1 MRTITLNYFEL
12 TRLIQ
17 AYFYVAAAIATL
29 IVFARLTLMGHEIS
43 LVTIFQSATASL
55 AIATLLFGL
64 LASRPWTSKT
74 LARWLG
80 RPSIHGIWWGTLDT
94 DWRDEDGETP
104 PPIPIAFVIRQTYLF
119 ASIQSFTE
127 RQPAKSKFEFLGVDE
142 KTTDTHLAYVYELH
156 RTAYGEN
163 KLTTG
168 YGYLTLQDHE
178 KVLAGDYW
186 TNSPTRGTLR
196 LKFITQE
203 CDGVNSYESVTR
215 IVEKTQREPAAGIN

>member
-1 MRTITLNYFEL
+1 MRTITLNYSEL
-12 TRLIQ
+12 TRLVKV
-17 AYFYVAAAIATL
+17 YFFVTAAIAAM
-29 IVFARLTLMGHEIS
+29 IVFGRLALANQKLSIGI
-43 LVTIFQSATASL
+43 VFQSAATGL
-55 AIATLLFGL
+55 LITTLLLGL
-64 LASRPWTSKT
+64 LSTRPWTSKT

-94 DWRDEDGETP
+94 DWRDEDGKTP
-104 PPIPIAFVIRQTYLF
+104 PPIPIAFVIRQSYLF

-168 YGYLTLQDHE
+168 YGYLTLQDNE

-186 TNSPTRGTLR
+186 TNSPTQGTLR
-196 LKFITQE
+196 LKFITCE
-203 CDGVNSYESVTR
+203 CNGVNSYESVTR
-215 IVEKTQREPAAGIN
+215 IVEKTQGPM